1 MEKEQIMDFTRRISQ
16 SNRSGLTVITYEII
30 FAYLT
35 DAKKAYTEKN
45 WEEYKNALR
54 RAQNAIAEL
63 MQTLNFSYDISKNL
77 YQIYVFCKD
86 SLAVAMYKRSLTEID
101 NAEKM
106 LNKLYQSFQKVA
118 GNDTSEPIMKNTQQ
132 VYAGYTYGKNDLV
145 ENCQEMDKSRGFLA

>member
-63 MQTLNFSYDISKNL
+63 MQTLNFSYEISKNL
-77 YQIYVFCKD
+77 YQIYVFCTN
-86 SLAVAMYKRSLTEID
+86 AV
-101 NAEKM
+101 
-106 LNKLYQSFQKVA
+106 
-118 GNDTSEPIMKNTQQ
+118 
-132 VYAGYTYGKNDLV
+132 
-145 ENCQEMDKSRGFLA
+145 